1 MKRYDAIELIV
12 ETPSVHGVFETP
24 IESTRTVLCEV
35 RSVTRN
41 EVYQA
46 MAVGVNASIVFVLS
60 LAEDYN
66 DEKECLYKGKRY
78 RVIRTYV
85 ADDGIELTC
94 EVLNG

>member
-1 MKRYDAIELIV
+1 MKRYDAIQLIA
-12 ETPSVHGVFETP
+12 ETPSVHGVFEDP
-24 IESTRTVLCEV
+24 IEETRTVLCEV

>member
-1 MKRYDAIELIV
+1 MKRYDAIQLIA

-24 IESTRTVLCEV
+24 IEETRTVLCEV

-46 MAVGVNASIVFVLS
+46 MAVGVNASIVFVLAI
-60 LAEDYN
+60 AEDYN
-66 DEKECLYKGKRY
+66 DEKELLYKGKRY

>member
-1 MKRYDAIELIV
+1 MKRYDEIQLIL
-12 ETPSVHGVFETP
+12 ETPSVHGVFEEP
-24 IESTRTVLCEV
+24 IEETRTVLCEV